1 MTWFSIGVGSKITHM
16 KKIFS
21 LLFIASIIVSAC
33 GTSDVTSTSEPSASA
48 AQAVTK
54 TPKPESAVEAATRL
68 GVSKEALNGLEI
80 TVWQPW
86 YGVES
91 SLFDTFV
98 AEFNE
103 KNEWGIKVSAESQS
117 NFSNLYENVTAS
129 LPTTEKPDM
138 VIALPEHALEWDANG
153 VIVDLTPYAQDPLY
167 GIDSSDI
174 PDVFW
179 NQDYLGEKRVAIPAQ
194 RTARFLLWNETW
206 AGEIGFDSPPDAPD
220 DFKQQACR
228 AQKAML
234 KDASPQNDFMGGWYV
249 DTEPMTAYAW
259 LLAFEGGV
267 LEGSDYRFL
276 TPHNIDAF
284 RFLRELSEAT
294 CAWQAANVNP
304 ITAFTNREAMFI
316 TASLEDLPDVAR
328 AFASAKN
335 TDVWKVVSFPGANE
349 DALVVYGSSYVI
361 LKSTNE
367 KQLTTWLFARWLLD
381 NEQDARWV
389 EATHLFPLRASTVDL
404 LGDYEMTHPQWAQAL
419 KLLPQGEI
427 QPQLASWREVKI
439 MLGDGFTHMYRVNV
453 PSGQVPAILA
463 QMESISRS
471 LDK

>member
-1 MTWFSIGVGSKITHM
+1 M
-16 KKIFS
+16 KK
-21 LLFIASIIVSAC
+21 LLTLTFIISILLSAC
-33 GTSDVTSTSEPSASA
+33 GTADVTTTSEPSASTTQTA
-48 AQAVTK
+48 ATK
-54 TPKPESAVEAATRL
+54 MPKPESTVGAATKL
-68 GVSKEALNGLEI
+68 GVGQEALKGLEI
-80 TVWQPW
+80 TVWHPW

-91 SLFDTFV
+91 SLFDKFV
-98 AEFNE
+98 TEFNE
-103 KNEWGIKVSAESQS
+103 TNEWGIKVSAQSQV
-117 NFSNLYENVTAS
+117 NFTNLYENVTAS
-129 LPTTEKPDM
+129 LPTAEKPDM

-153 VIVDLTPYAQDPLY
+153 VVTDLMPYAQDPAY

-174 PDVFW
+174 PNVFW
-179 NQDYLGEKRVAIPAQ
+179 NQDHFGERRVAIPAQ

-206 AGEIGFDSPPDAPD
+206 AGEIGFSSSPDAPD
-220 DFKQQACR
+220 DFKQQSCR

-284 RFLRELSEAT
+284 RFLRELSETT
-294 CAWQAANVNP
+294 CAWQLANGNPVN
-304 ITAFTNREAMFI
+304 AFANREALFI
-316 TASLEDLPDVAR
+316 TASLEDLPGIAR

-335 TDVWKVVSFPGANE
+335 TDVWKVISFPGANE
-349 DALVVYGSSYVI
+349 DALVVYGSSYII

-367 KQLTTWLFARWLLD
+367 KQLAAWLFTRWLLD
-381 NEQDARWV
+381 NKQDARWV
-389 EATHLFPLRASTVDL
+389 EATHLFPIRTSTLDL
-404 LGDYEMTHPQWAQAL
+404 LGDYEKTHPQWAQAI

-427 QPQLASWREVKI
+427 QPQLASWRKVKI
-439 MLGDGFTHMYRVNV
+439 LLGDGFTHMYRVNV

-463 QMESISRS
+463 QMESIARG